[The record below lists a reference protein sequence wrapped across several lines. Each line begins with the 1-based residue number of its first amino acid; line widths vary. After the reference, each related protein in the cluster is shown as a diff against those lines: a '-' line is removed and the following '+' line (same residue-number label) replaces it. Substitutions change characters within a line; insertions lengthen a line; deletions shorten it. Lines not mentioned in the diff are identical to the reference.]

1 MNKISNFKRKKRIH
15 KFRTIHSSSNSEM
28 KTIKKLKE
36 DKTNIVLNN
45 VIQATKI
52 ENFSDKEN
60 DNKEEANEESE
71 EKENNLDFYIEKLI
85 KHVPLEKRRKY
96 LSESE
101 IRFLSFK
108 HALEIENRN
117 ITKLYISTIK
127 EKNLIMSIFFND
139 KDFNMIS
146 VKLSLFIFQF
156 NLSLAVNASFYNEE
170 VINKKIF
177 NDYSY
182 NLSISFPALSIFIIY
197 LIFKLLALTHHKII
211 KLRYYKKINKAES
224 EVPKLI
230 KKLKIK
236 YVIYYILT
244 ISLNLFF
251 FYYITVFGAIYSIVQ
266 KDMIINS
273 LNSLLRL
280 NALSIIL
287 SFIITIIRIFSLKK
301 DNKFRRFLYF
311 ISKIL

>member
-1 MNKISNFKRKKRIH
+1 M
-15 KFRTIHSSSNSEM
+15 
-28 KTIKKLKE
+28 
-36 DKTNIVLNN
+36 
-45 VIQATKI
+45 
-52 ENFSDKEN
+52 
-60 DNKEEANEESE
+60 
-71 EKENNLDFYIEKLI
+71 DFYIEKLI
-85 KHVPLEKRRKY
+85 KYVPLEKRRKY

-182 NLSISFPALSIFIIY
+182 NISVILPVLSIYIIY
-197 LIFKLLALTHHKII
+197 AMFQLLALTHHKII

-236 YVIYYILT
+236 Y
-244 ISLNLFF
+244 
-251 FYYITVFGAIYSIVQ
+251 
-266 KDMIINS
+266 
-273 LNSLLRL
+273 
-280 NALSIIL
+280 
-287 SFIITIIRIFSLKK
+287 
-301 DNKFRRFLYF
+301 FLYN
-311 ISKIL
+311 L